1 MKLTEEH
8 KRYHKWVIE
17 SFGCQVPSCG
27 ERHNVQFHHVYQ
39 RAQMNVAGGPQPKSG
54 SKKNHWQGVGL
65 CFYHHS
71 YFHDKLTDFILYEKE
86 FGLDQVAKAK
96 ENLMIRDNC

>member
-1 MKLTEEH
+1 MKLEPEH

-27 ERHNVQFHHVYQ
+27 ERLNVQFHHVYQ
-39 RAQMNVAGGPQPKSG
+39 AAKMNTAGGAQPKSG

-71 YFHDKLTDFILYEKE
+71 YFHDKLTDFVKYEE
-86 FGLDQVAKAK
+86 LFGLDQVEMAKK
-96 ENLMIRDNC
+96 NLIIRDNN